1 MGDLLA
7 LCADNEMPAVGIA
20 DRNTLA
26 GALEFSYLAQ
36 AQSVQALIGTL
47 LPVAESAHQAA
58 GGLVLFAKDEEGY
71 RNLLAL
77 SSDSYLEPADE
88 EQIPNLSLATICA
101 HNAGLI
107 CLTGG
112 SDGIVNKTF
121 ATHQRQDAE
130 KILQTLKDAFGD
142 RLYIELHRHGNGR
155 GIEGG
160 TKEEQ
165 EVEPMLLDFAKSHAV
180 PIVATNSVLFGTELF
195 FPAHEVLLSIAA
207 NTRLTDSDRPRRTP
221 NHRFLSTAEMQERFA
236 DLPEALANSVVIAER
251 CCFFP
256 ESQKPSL
263 PAFEEG
269 DEKSLLRSQA
279 EAGLQQ
285 RLASTPL
292 SAEPKDYAE
301 RLEKEL
307 EIISNEGFA
316 GYFLIVADFVQWAR
330 KQGIPVGPGRGSGA
344 GSLVAWSLMITDL
357 DPLRWGLV
365 FERFLNPE
373 RVSMPDFDI
382 DFCQERRDE
391 VTEYVRERYGG
402 ERVAQIGTYGTLQAR
417 AALRDVGRVLDAP
430 YRMVDR
436 MCRMVPPLSGALSE
450 TYKKEAAFR
459 DLCEES
465 ELAQRVYDLAQ
476 EVEGLYR
483 HASTHAAG
491 IVISDEATRTKV
503 PLFRDPHGTAAT
515 TQFSMK
521 WVEQAGLVK
530 FDLLGLRTL
539 TIIQDAVEMVRVQ
552 IPDFDIEKIPLD
564 DADTYKM
571 LCTESTIGVFQ
582 LESGGMR
589 DAIHRSRPSC
599 LEDIIALVALYR
611 PGPMENIPAYTENKQ
626 NPDKIRYQH
635 PDLEP
640 ILRETYGIIVYQEQV
655 LQIARQMSGYSLGE
669 ADELRRAMG
678 KKIRAEMMAHE
689 KRFLTG
695 CTDRGLSMGIARDL
709 FALIEKF
716 AGYGFNKAHAAC
728 YALLSYRT
736 AWLKTHHPAE
746 FLASLMTHEMAN
758 TDRIEAYRHELR
770 RLGIAL
776 LPPSVTE
783 SQMGFATCSTE
794 GKTGEGKT
802 GEGKTGVRY
811 GLGAIRNFGVPKAQA
826 IVAERESGGSFA
838 SVEDFLA
845 RLKHA
850 RINRRDLEQL
860 AASGALDAII
870 RSRRQ
875 VFESAQTLV
884 QGASTGGMGLGL
896 DLPASGDN
904 GLDDG
909 SGDGGGESRGT
920 GWSDSEKMRYEF
932 DALGFYLTEHPL
944 QKYAMF
950 LRLAEVVPL
959 EEVAKL
965 DPKSAKRV
973 RVAGDVLK
981 LSRRRS
987 RKGNS
992 YGMLRLSDASGSFE
1006 LMLFS
1011 EKLQEYDKIL
1021 VDGERLVVDAEVS
1034 QMMDRSDLRLTVQRV
1049 LPLDEFVQ
1057 KQRFASLNLVT
1068 HDESALTATMQ
1079 LLAQARNG
1087 AQKEAQNRGQGDAQ
1101 SGAQQNGSRQ
1111 NGARQNGAQGGTQNG
1126 KMNKPNGTGFA
1137 VRLTCYDSQGRVAK
1151 INLPGKWRSSPE
1163 LIEKLSHHAD
1173 LSV

>member
-1 MGDLLA
+1 MRPPFIHLRATTPYSVLEGAVEMSDLLS
-7 LCADNEMPAVGIA
+7 LCADNEMPAVGVA

-26 GALEFSYLAQ
+26 GALEFSHLAQ
-36 AQSVQALIGTL
+36 AQSIQAIIGTL
-47 LPVAESAHQAA
+47 LPVAESARQAA
-58 GGLVLFAKDEEGY
+58 GGLVLFAKNEKGY

-77 SSDSYLEPADE
+77 SSDSYLAPDDE
-88 EQIPNLSLATICA
+88 DQPPNVSLQTICA
-101 HNAGLI
+101 HNEGLI

-112 SDGIVNKTF
+112 VDGIVAKTF
-121 ATHQRQDAE
+121 ATHQRQDAK
-130 KILQTLKDAFGD
+130 KILQTLKEAFGD
-142 RLYIELHRHGNGR
+142 RLYVELQRHGNGN
-155 GIEGG
+155 GITSG

-165 EVEPMLLDFAKSHAV
+165 AVEPMLLDFAKSNQV
-180 PIVATNSVLFGTELF
+180 PIVATNSVLFGVESF

-207 NTRLTDSDRPRRTP
+207 NTRLTDSDRPKRTP
-221 NHRFLSTAEMQERFA
+221 NHRFLSAQEMQQRFA
-236 DLPEALANSVVIAER
+236 DLPEAIANSVVIAER

-256 ESQKPSL
+256 ESQEPSL
-263 PAFEEG
+263 PAFEEA
-269 DEKSLLRSQA
+269 DEKALLRSQA
-279 EAGLQQ
+279 EEGLQQ
-285 RLASTPL
+285 RLATTPL
-292 SAEPKDYAE
+292 SAEHTDYAK

-330 KQGIPVGPGRGSGA
+330 RQGIPVGPGRGSGA

-391 VTEYVRERYGG
+391 VTEYVRTRYGG
-402 ERVAQIGTYGTLQAR
+402 ARVAQIGTYGTLQAR

-430 YRMVDR
+430 YRLVDR

-459 DLCEES
+459 ALCEES
-465 ELAQRVYDLAQ
+465 ELAQRVYERAQ

-539 TIIQDAVEMVRVQ
+539 TIIQDAVEMVRTQ
-552 IPDFDIEKIPLD
+552 NADFDIEKIPLD

-626 NPDKIRYQH
+626 NPEKIRYQH

-689 KRFLTG
+689 KRFLSG
-695 CTDRGLSMGIARDL
+695 CETRGLSMGIARDL

-746 FLASLMTHEMAN
+746 FLASLMTHEMSN

-770 RLGIAL
+770 RLGIPL
-776 LPPSVTE
+776 LPPSVAE

-794 GKTGEGKT
+794 SETGSKV
-802 GEGKTGVRY
+802 GVRY
-811 GLGAIRNFGVPKAQA
+811 GLGAIRNFGLPKAQA
-826 IVAERESGGSFA
+826 IVAERESSGAYA

-845 RLKHA
+845 RLREA
-850 RINRRDLEQL
+850 RLNRRDLEQL

-870 RSRRQ
+870 SSRRQ

-896 DLPASGDN
+896 DMPVRSGEGTGN
-904 GLDDG
+904 GQ
-909 SGDGGGESRGT
+909 GD

-932 DALGFYLTEHPL
+932 AALGFYLTDHPL
-944 QKYAMF
+944 QKYAAF

-959 EEVAKL
+959 EEVAQL
-965 DPKSAKRV
+965 DPKSTKKV
-973 RVAGDVLK
+973 RVAGDILK

-1011 EKLQEYDKIL
+1011 EKLQQYEKIL
-1021 VDGERLVVDAEVS
+1021 LEGQRLVVDAEVS
-1034 QMMDRSDLRLTVQRV
+1034 QMIDRSDLRLTVQRA

-1057 KQRFASLNLVT
+1057 KQSFVSLHIVT

-1079 LLAQARNG
+1079 ILTEAKNG
-1087 AQKEAQNRGQGDAQ
+1087 AKNEAQNGTKNGARNEAQ
-1101 SGAQQNGSRQ
+1101 SEAQ
-1111 NGARQNGAQGGTQNG
+1111 NGASTTA
-1126 KMNKPNGTGFA
+1126 NGTGFT
-1137 VRLTCYDSQGRVAK
+1137 VRLTCRDSRGREAK
-1151 INLPGKWRSSPE
+1151 INLPGKWHSSPE
-1163 LIEKLSHHAD
+1163 LIEKLSHYAD
-1173 LSV
+1173 LSA